1 MNRMTQQV
9 LIVDDDPVVRDLVR
23 EYLQSH
29 GFAVSVLHDGAGLK
43 RRIEAERPSLVVLD
57 VMMPERDGISAL
69 RELRELRD
77 GGEDIPVIF
86 LTARALMWSIA

>member
-69 RELRELRD
+69 RELRD